1 MVNIWSY
8 SLILHVV
15 WCGCTPKLYT
25 DPKHLNF
32 QLYILRTHM
41 ANDQYGCKDK
51 EQVIGRR
58 GLYNTYIE
66 VL

>member
-32 QLYILRTHM
+32 QLY
-41 ANDQYGCKDK
+41 GCKDK

-58 GLYNTYIE
+58 GLYNTCIE